1 MAYRGSTSSPISAR
15 EILHRYGIDF
25 NKVKKNKN
33 FDAIVAGCELGYLK
47 RSDVVFMLEESTSE
61 VQAQNRLTKRR
72 REYYGD

>member
-1 MAYRGSTSSPISAR
+1 MAYRGSTSLPVSAK

-47 RSDVVFMLEESTSE
+47 RSDVVFMLEEGTSE